1 MPLVVK
7 AAVGH
12 YQFETLH
19 PFSDGN
25 GRLGRLIVVLQ
36 MIEANIKVKDSN
48 PNKPTLRKRTTQN
61 KGGNTSPSD
70 PNSTSTGGSTTS
82 SDPSS
87 DDSDRPTLQHRTTDP
102 DQQQPQ
108 Q

>member
-1 MPLVVK
+1 VK
-7 AAVGH
+7 A
-12 YQFETLH
+12 
-19 PFSDGN
+19 
-25 GRLGRLIVVLQ
+25 RLQ

-61 KGGNTSPSD
+61 KGGNTSPND
-70 PNSTSTGGSTTS
+70 PNSTSTGGNTTSTPS

-102 DQQQPQ
+102 DSQQPQ
-108 Q
+108 